1 MSNDKEKI
9 KAILGIIN
17 NGSQTFM
24 EEDDTVFY
32 WKVNKEYSQY
42 LMKVFESNTP
52 HELIN
57 KMSAVVQNNA
67 DFFKIYNIS
76 GYWNDLEYKD
86 YWIMISKD

>member
-1 MSNDKEKI
+1 MSDKEKI

-17 NGSQTFM
+17 NGSQTFL
-24 EEDDTVFY
+24 EEDGTVYY
-32 WKVNKEYSQY
+32 WKINKEYSQY

-52 HELIN
+52 QELIH
-57 KMSAVVQNNA
+57 KMSTMVQDNA
-67 DFFKIYNIS
+67 EFFKIYGIA

>member
-17 NGSQTFM
+17 NGSQTFL

-32 WKVNKEYSQY
+32 WKINKEYSNY

-52 HELIN
+52 QELIG
-57 KMSAVVQNNA
+57 KMSAMVQDNA
-67 DFFKIYNIS
+67 DFFKIYSIA